1 MHRPVQI
8 VDLFSGPGGLGEGF
22 ASLKGP
28 AGRPAFQVRVSVEKE
43 PSAHRTLRLRAFLRQ
58 FDVWPKQYYD
68 WLAKGGSE
76 PDWGARFPTQ
86 WAAAEDEARC
96 MELGNPETA
105 RFLTARIAAIK
116 SESGGHTVLIGGPP
130 CQAYSLVGRSRN
142 AGNAAYDPANDQR
155 NFLYDEYVRVLHQLM
170 PAVFVME
177 NVKGMLSAAVK
188 GDAIFHAVLR
198 DLRAE
203 GYLLVGLA
211 PRSGSD
217 TTLSPTPQDFIVRSE
232 AFGIPQ
238 ARHRVIIVGIRN
250 DLAEKLAPDDFP
262 SLKPAHE
269 PVTVGEALAGMPR
282 LRSGLSRGDDARAW
296 VDAVRD
302 AALHVERTIRSLDPE
317 IVRRL
322 VGPVRAAR
330 REAPALAAAS
340 RIGPIPTSG
349 GDRMPR
355 PLRRW
360 IRDDRLSALPQNETR
375 AHMPADLARYLFVSA
390 WGAAFGTSPKAE
402 EFPEGLAPD
411 HANWHS
417 GKFADRFRVQLV
429 DRPATTVTSHI
440 AKDGHYYIH
449 PDPSQCRS
457 LTVREAARLQTFPDN
472 YVFLGN
478 RTQQFVQV
486 GNAVPPLLAR
496 QIAEAI
502 VPSLTKEGMF

>member
-1 MHRPVQI
+1 
-8 VDLFSGPGGLGEGF
+8 
-22 ASLKGP
+22 
-28 AGRPAFQVRVSVEKE
+28 
-43 PSAHRTLRLRAFLRQ
+43 
-58 FDVWPKQYYD
+58 
-68 WLAKGGSE
+68 
-76 PDWGARFPTQ
+76 
-86 WAAAEDEARC
+86 
-96 MELGNPETA
+96 MELGKPETA
-105 RFLTARIAAIK
+105 KFLSARIAAIK
-116 SESGGHTVLIGGPP
+116 SESGKHTVLIGGPP

-142 AGNAAYDPANDQR
+142 AGIAEYDPAKDQR

-177 NVKGMLSAAVK
+177 NVTGMLSAAVK

-203 GYLLVGLA
+203 GYRLVGLA
-211 PRSGSD
+211 PRPGLD
-217 TTLSPTPQDFIVRSE
+217 TALSPRPQDFIVKAE
-232 AFGIPQ
+232 TFGIPQ

-250 DLAEKLAPDDFP
+250 DLAEKLAPDDLP
-262 SLKPAHE
+262 RLKPAYE

-282 LRSGLSRGDDARAW
+282 LRSGLSRGDGAQAW
-296 VDAVRD
+296 ADAVRD
-302 AALHVERTIRSLDPE
+302 AALQVERNIRALAQKR
-317 IVRRL
+317 VRRL
-322 VGPVRAAR
+322 VGLVRAAR
-330 REAPALAAAS
+330 REAQTLAAAG
-340 RIGPIPTSG
+340 RIGAMPCSS
-349 GDRMPR
+349 GDRMPK
-355 PLRRW
+355 PLRQW
-360 IRDDRLSALPQNETR
+360 IRDDRLSVLPQNETR

-402 EFPEGLAPD
+402 DFPEGLAPD
-411 HANWHS
+411 HANWRS

-472 YVFLGN
+472 YMFLGN

-502 VPSLTKEGMF
+502 VPTLTKADTF